1 MKTPIV
7 EITLL
12 ELQEALTQYCAKHVT
27 SQVERVDVTSNG
39 QILLR
44 IELRP
49 SGLVTSKTF
58 THRSEA

>member
-27 SQVERVDVTSNG
+27 SQVECVHVTSHDK
-39 QILLR
+39 LLLS

-49 SGLVTSKTF
+49 KGLVEGENFK
-58 THRSEA
+58 HRSEA